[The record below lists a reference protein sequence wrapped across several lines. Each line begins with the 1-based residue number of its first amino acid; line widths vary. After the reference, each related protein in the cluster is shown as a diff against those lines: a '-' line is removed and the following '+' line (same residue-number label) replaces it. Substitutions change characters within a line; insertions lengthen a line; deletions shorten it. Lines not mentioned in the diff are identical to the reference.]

1 MISITNAMAATTP
14 AAMAMIGK
22 NGKNGK
28 NGAINPKA
36 ATAATPYLR
45 FLTVRHGI

>member
-14 AAMAMIGK
+14 AAMAMI
-22 NGKNGK
+22 GK

>member
-14 AAMAMIGK
+14 AAMAMI
-22 NGKNGK
+22 GKNGK